1 MRLTSG
7 PGLHVLAKHIGPV
20 CDIQSEYCFY
30 LEKHALFGRGENYR
44 MPDEELAAYIE
55 TTANS
60 RNGNSLIERC
70 QFTTFV
76 NGQSQREFGDWAI
89 RQLGNWGDRAI
100 GSPRSE
106 NGECGCGL
114 YRVADSP
121 VLRGRGVF
129 ARVGSWNS
137 TRRQATRGFL
147 TVKSGNRPK
156 SRSAVQSS
164 WTP

>member
-1 MRLTSG
+1 MI
-7 PGLHVLAKHIGPV
+7 AKRRMLLNPLKV
-20 CDIQSEYCFY
+20 RYADAAVFMDIASVINSY
-30 LEKHALFGRGENYR
+30 
-44 MPDEELAAYIE
+44 ELAGDVSLKNQYGPPGA
-55 TTANS
+55 
-60 RNGNSLIERC
+60 GNTWVALG
-70 QFTTFV
+70 V
-76 NGQSQREFGDWAI
+76 
-89 RQLGNWGDRAI
+89 RQLSNWGDRAI
-100 GSPRSE
+100 GNPRSE
-106 NGECGCGL
+106 NGECRCGL
-114 YRVADSP
+114 YRVAESP